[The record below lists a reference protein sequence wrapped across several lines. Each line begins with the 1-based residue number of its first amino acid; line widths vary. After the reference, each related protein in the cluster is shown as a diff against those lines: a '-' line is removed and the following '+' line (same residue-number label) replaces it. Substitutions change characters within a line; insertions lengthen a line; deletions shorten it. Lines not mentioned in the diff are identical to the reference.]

1 MVTRLAALVLLLTAL
16 LAVPLPAQ
24 AATGYALTAAQL
36 AQVRPLAFT
45 STLSARDAVVSTLPV
60 TKVRMDTVIAGGYS
74 TRAICHPT
82 DLHVSVPV
90 SGFCWNATD
99 DTTANWFPQGITG
112 SGDGMNGS
120 VLYPPCDGCAGR
132 KIVAVSWRSGA
143 SHEYGANRLARVTF
157 VDVTAG
163 MSGAPYRHVV
173 LVEPD
178 GTAEGFHEIATHA
191 DGISWYG
198 NKLFLVT
205 GGDPDVSG
213 GDRLVR
219 VFDLTHFWKMN
230 STTSGNVGCVSGVC
244 SAAYS
249 GFALP
254 QIGYYRLDSPAVCAS
269 LDLTR
274 PCLNG
279 VSLDRSG
286 ADHLTTVEYKRG
298 ASGGKILRWP
308 LDPSTALLRTGS
320 DGLVH
325 PTEGWTSPVWELQ
338 GGVFTGDKGV
348 LVGLCPDGA
357 PAVTYMP
364 GGTANISGDF
374 RKSCLHRVTI
384 SADRGTLDVHYMTT
398 APGNAQNV
406 AYWPAG
412 GEIWLVNEFRG
423 DYDAIYDSDRLVLA
437 LNCPNLD
444 C

>member
-1 MVTRLAALVLLLTAL
+1 MLKRLAAPLLLLASL
-16 LAVPLPAQ
+16 LIVPTPAQ
-24 AATGYALTAAQL
+24 AATGRALTAAEL
-36 AQVRPLAFT
+36 AQVRPLTFT
-45 STLSARDAVVSTLPV
+45 STLAARDTVAATLPV
-60 TKVRMDTVIAGGYS
+60 TKVSMSTVIGGGYT

-82 DLHVSVPV
+82 NLRLSATVT
-90 SGFCWNATD
+90 GFCWNTTD

-112 SGDGMNGS
+112 SGDGVNGS
-120 VLYPPCDGCAGR
+120 VLYPPCEGCAGR

-163 MSGAPYRHVV
+163 TAGAPYRHAL

-178 GTAEGFHEIATHA
+178 GSAEGFREIASHA

-219 VFDLTHFWKMN
+219 VFDLTHFWRMS
-230 STTSGNVGCVSGVC
+230 STTSGNVGCAGGVC
-244 SAAYS
+244 SAAFS

-254 QIGYYRLDSPAVCAS
+254 QIGYYRLSPSAVCAS

-286 ADHLTTVEYKRG
+286 TDHLTTVEYRKG
-298 ASGGKILRWP
+298 GSGGKILRWP
-308 LDPSTALLRTGS
+308 LDAATALLRTGS
-320 DGLVH
+320 DGLVR
-325 PTEGWTSPVWELQ
+325 PTEGWFSPVWDVQ
-338 GGVFTGDKGV
+338 GGVFTGGRGV
-348 LVGLCPDGA
+348 LVGLCPEGS
-357 PAVTYMP
+357 PSVTYMP
-364 GGTANISGDF
+364 GGTASVYGEF
-374 RKSCLHRVTI
+374 RKSCLHRVTL
-384 SADRGTLDVHYMTT
+384 SADRATLDVHYLTT

-406 AYWPAG
+406 SYWPAS
-412 GEIWLVNEFRG
+412 GEMWLVNEFRG
-423 DYDAIYDSDRLVLA
+423 DYDGVYDSDRLVLA
-437 LNCPNLD
+437 VTCPNLD

>member
-1 MVTRLAALVLLLTAL
+1 MIARLTAVVLLLITVL
-16 LAVPLPAQ
+16 IVPAPAD
-24 AATGYALTAAQL
+24 AATGYALTASEL
-36 AQVRPLAFT
+36 ASVRPLRFT
-45 STLSARDAVVSTLPV
+45 STMAARDSVVSTLPV
-60 TKVRMDTVIAGGYS
+60 TKVRMDAVIAGGYL

-82 DLHVSVPV
+82 NLHLSAQV
-90 SGFCWNATD
+90 SGFCWNSTD

-157 VDVTAG
+157 VDVTNGAA
-163 MSGAPYRHVV
+163 GAPYGHVL

-178 GTAEGFHEIATHA
+178 DSAEGFREIASHA

-219 VFDLTHFWKMN
+219 VFDLTHVWKMN
-230 STTSGNVGCVSGVC
+230 STASGNVGCLGGVC

-249 GFALP
+249 RYALP
-254 QIGYYRLDSPAVCAS
+254 QIGYYRLSSPAVCVS
-269 LDLTR
+269 LDLAR

-286 ADHLTTVEYKRG
+286 TDHLTTVEYRKG
-298 ASGGKILRWP
+298 GSGGKILRWP
-308 LDPSTALLRTGS
+308 LDASTALLKTGS

-325 PTEGWTSPVWELQ
+325 PTEGWTSPIWDLQ
-338 GGVFTGDKGV
+338 GGVFTGNEGIF
-348 LVGLCPDGA
+348 VGLCPEGS
-357 PAVTYMP
+357 PSVTYMP
-364 GGTANISGDF
+364 GGTASVSGEF
-374 RKSCLHRVTI
+374 RKSCLHRVTV
-384 SADRGTLDVHYMTT
+384 SADHSTLDVRYLTT
-398 APGNAQNV
+398 APGNAQNIS
-406 AYWPAG
+406 YWPAS
-412 GEIWLVNEFRG
+412 GEAWLVNEFRG
-423 DYDAIYDSDRLVLA
+423 DTDGVYASDRLVLA
-437 LNCPNLD
+437 LSCPDLS